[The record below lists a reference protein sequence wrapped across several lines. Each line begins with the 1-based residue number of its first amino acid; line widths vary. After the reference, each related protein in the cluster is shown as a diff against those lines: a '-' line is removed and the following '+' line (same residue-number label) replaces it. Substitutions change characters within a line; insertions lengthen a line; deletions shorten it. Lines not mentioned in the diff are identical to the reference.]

1 MNSNNVK
8 SNKLGIFAN
17 ILVTKNITYIER
29 RIEYPW
35 QIHKKIIP
43 NFHQFYI
50 LGEYDQSKIRQME
63 SLFTKWKT
71 YFGAET
77 VIIIIKV

>member
-8 SNKLGIFAN
+8 SQQSIFAN
-17 ILVTKNITYIER
+17 ILVTKMLLIER

-50 LGEYDQSKIRQME
+50 LGEYDQRKFE
-63 SLFTKWKT
+63 KWNSIYKMKNIFWCGNCHN
-71 YFGAET
+71 YH
-77 VIIIIKV
+77 